1 MPGDTQQRRNWML
14 AIAAIAVLAIA
25 LRIRAFAPF
34 DIMHADELMQYLEQ
48 GNRLA
53 SGQGIV
59 PWENRYGIRNGLIP
73 QLLSLPLWL
82 GHTLAP
88 DTLTAMLAA
97 RWSFIASCLIV
108 LPAAW
113 LLGRLTSRWH
123 ALAALFVAA
132 TWGES
137 VVFSTLLLSESLAT
151 ALIVLGA
158 ALLLREPPERRVMWA
173 AGLLLGLGVL
183 VRLQYAVFVAVLV
196 LAVLQLDWR
205 RWGQLI
211 AGALAA
217 GLIGA
222 LSDIAMGQ
230 VPFAWIVNNFAM
242 NIDAGRAARFG
253 SSGPFEYI
261 RLLLVHL
268 GPAAVLILG
277 GAVLAGKRYRP
288 LVWALTANLLIHSLI
303 LHKEYRFIWL
313 SVLVIVLLAAIAS
326 VTLAQRLLE
335 RRGKLLSPAWLALI
349 CAGWLGL
356 SMAANFQTG
365 GARSLRG
372 GAPIPLMA
380 VQATKHSGVCGIALP
395 NQWRAHLVPALLPRA
410 VPLFVASGTV
420 ITQDGALAPELAAAA
435 NALVF
440 ASRPRDAEAYREI
453 SCRSNGTVKACLF
466 IRPGGCT
473 TAPGWSYQAA
483 LEREDL

>member
-1 MPGDTQQRRNWML
+1 ML

-53 SGQGIV
+53 TGQGIV

-73 QLLSLPLWL
+73 QFLSLPLWL

-97 RWSFIASCLIV
+97 RWSFIALCLIV
-108 LPAAW
+108 LPGAW
-113 LLGRLTSRWH
+113 LLGALSSRWH

-132 TWGES
+132 AWGES

-158 ALLLREPPERRVMWA
+158 ALLLREPPPAQSARRMMWA
-173 AGLLLGLGVL
+173 AGLLLCLGVL
-183 VRLQYAVFVAVLV
+183 VRVQYAVFVAVLV

-211 AGALAA
+211 TG
-217 GLIGA
+217 GLIAAMIGA
-222 LSDIAMGQ
+222 ASDIAMGQ
-230 VPFAWIVNNFAM
+230 TPFAWIVNNFTM

-288 LVWALTANLLIHSLI
+288 LIWAAAANLLIHSLI

-313 SVLVIVLLAAIAS
+313 SVLVIVVLAAIAS

-335 RRGKLLSPAWLALI
+335 RRGKLLSPAALALI

-356 SMAANFQTG
+356 SMAANLQTG

-380 VQATKHSGVCGIALP
+380 VQAAQRPAICGIALP

-440 ASRPRDAEAYREI
+440 ASRPKGAEAYREI

-466 IRPGGCT
+466 IRTGGCT
-473 TAPGWSYQAA
+473 AAPGWSYQAA

>member
-14 AIAAIAVLAIA
+14 AIAAIAVLAIV

-59 PWENRYGIRNGLIP
+59 PWENRYGIRNGLIA
-73 QLLSLPLWL
+73 QFLSLPLWL

-108 LPAAW
+108 LPGAW
-113 LLGRLTSRWH
+113 LLGGLTSRWH
-123 ALAALFVAA
+123 ALVALFVAA

-151 ALIVLGA
+151 ALILLGA
-158 ALLLREPPERRVMWA
+158 ALLLREPPERRVLWA

-183 VRLQYAVFVAVLV
+183 VRLQYAVFVVVLV

-211 AGALAA
+211 AGGLIAA
-217 GLIGA
+217 MIGA
-222 LSDIAMGQ
+222 LSDIAAGQ
-230 VPFAWIVNNFAM
+230 IPFAWIVNNFTM

-277 GAVLAGKRYRP
+277 GAVLAGKRYHP
-288 LVWALTANLLIHSLI
+288 LILAAAANLLIHSLI

-335 RRGKLLSPAWLALI
+335 QRGKVLSPAWLVLI

-380 VQATKHSGVCGIALP
+380 VQAAQHPAICGIALP
-395 NQWRAHLVPALLPRA
+395 NQWRAHLVPALLPRI
-410 VPLFVASGTV
+410 VPLFVAPGTQIDQNAV
-420 ITQDGALAPELAAAA
+420 LAPELAAAA

-440 ASRPRDAEAYREI
+440 ASRPGGAQAYRKV
-453 SCRSNGTVKACLF
+453 SCANDGTVNACLF
-466 IRPGGCT
+466 IRAGGCT
-473 TAPGWSYQAA
+473 AAPGWSYQAA